1 MNREKQVDEIMNSLD
16 RLKQA
21 EPNPY
26 LYAKIIT
33 KINAGREEYTPLK
46 MVWLAAASF
55 LLLLL
60 LNFQV
65 MRHTSAPPN
74 KNAGVSE
81 LARDYQLLNT
91 STINYN

>member
-1 MNREKQVDEIMNSLD
+1 MNREKQIDEIMNSLD

-21 EPNPY
+21 EPGPY
-26 LYAKIIT
+26 LYAAVIT
-33 KINAGREEYTPLK
+33 KINALREEYTPMK

-55 LLLLL
+55 LLLAL

-65 MRHTSAPPN
+65 MRHSAATPD
-74 KNAGVSE
+74 KHAAVSE
-81 LARDYQLLNT
+81 LAGAYQLLNT